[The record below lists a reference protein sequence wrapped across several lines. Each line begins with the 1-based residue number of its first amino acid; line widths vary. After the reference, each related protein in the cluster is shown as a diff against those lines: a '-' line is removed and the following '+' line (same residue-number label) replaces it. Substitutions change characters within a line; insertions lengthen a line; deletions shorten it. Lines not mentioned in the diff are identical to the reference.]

1 MGDCGYGRWAEARN
15 LPSRL
20 SGPQLASSLSLS
32 DVGDRG
38 LKIVDI
44 SEIAIV
50 EIVDKRSSL
59 SEVQYKHELESLWL
73 AADLVGRAQVGRVRI
88 RICKNGLIREGGV
101 NTLRSGKQKLS

>member
-1 MGDCGYGRWAEARN
+1 M
-15 LPSRL
+15 
-20 SGPQLASSLSLS
+20 
-32 DVGDRG
+32 
-38 LKIVDI
+38 
-44 SEIAIV
+44 

-73 AADLVGRAQVGRVRI
+73 AADLVERAQVGRVRI